1 MIITIFIILLIIS
14 LALITTAKALKQPP
28 LALAGFLFLFILGLV
43 LMIGGLEYVAGE
55 TETYGYTCSC
65 CQEGTYTE
73 GIITTYSCTGTP
85 NTCDYYDLNQLDCIA
100 SGCTYNETTLS
111 CDGTPSDCD
120 TFTEERTCE
129 LVACYWEPN
138 QESGCINGTSI
149 TIKNTTKENIYSA
162 YDSEIVQ
169 GIQVNHLF
177 GFFLCIIAIFG
188 FVLTLTNLEAFEQKD
203 AYEQYR
209 RGQP

>member
-1 MIITIFIILLIIS
+1 MIITIFVILLIIS
-14 LALITTAKALKQPP
+14 LALITIAKALKQPP

-43 LMIGGLEYVAGE
+43 LMIGGLEYQAGE
-55 TETYGYTCSC
+55 TEAYTYVCAC
-65 CQEGTYTE
+65 CNETRYTE
-73 GIITTYSCTGTP
+73 ECSSGELTLKNITK
-85 NTCDYYDLNQLDCIA
+85 QK
-100 SGCTYNETTLS
+100 
-111 CDGTPSDCD
+111 
-120 TFTEERTCE
+120 
-129 LVACYWEPN
+129 V
-138 QESGCINGTSI
+138 
-149 TIKNTTKENIYSA
+149 YSA

-169 GIQVNHLF
+169 GIQVNHIY